1 MNLLSIFQNRS
12 ELSKSSLH
20 NETDFYNA
28 FLIDLSNCKNEVIIE
43 SPYIT
48 TERMA
53 NLLPVFQRLLNKNI
67 KIHIVTRDPSDH
79 ENEVFRLQS
88 TNEIL
93 KCIEHGINLILLKGF
108 HHRKIAIIDRKI
120 IWEGSLNILSQTK
133 SREMMRRID
142 SKAESTKMFNFL
154 RLKQYI

>member
-12 ELSKSSLH
+12 DLSKSSLH

-28 FLIDLSNCKNEVIIE
+28 FLKDLINCNNEVIIE

-67 KIHIVTRDPSDH
+67 KIHIVTRDPADH

-93 KCIEHGINLILLKGF
+93 KCTELGINVILLKGF

-120 IWEGSLNILSQTK
+120 LWEGSLNILSQINSK
-133 SREMMRRID
+133 EMMRRID
-142 SKAESTKMFNFL
+142 SKCESTKMFNFL

>member
-1 MNLLSIFQNRS
+1 MSLLSIFRQQS
-12 ELSKSSLH
+12 DLTKSSLH
-20 NETDFYNA
+20 NETDFYNT
-28 FLIDLSNCKNEVIIE
+28 FLKDLINCNNEVIIE

-67 KIHIVTRDPSDH
+67 KIHIVTRDPADH
-79 ENEVFRLQS
+79 ENELFRLQS

-93 KCIEHGINLILLKGF
+93 KCIDLGINVILLKGF
-108 HHRKIAIIDRKI
+108 HHRKVAIIDCKI
-120 IWEGSLNILSQTK
+120 LWEGSLNILSQTK
-133 SREMMRRID
+133 SKEMMRRID
-142 SKAESTKMFNFL
+142 SKGEATKVFNFL

>member
-1 MNLLSIFQNRS
+1 MNFLSIFHNQND
-12 ELSKSSLH
+12 LPKSSLH
-20 NETDFYNA
+20 SETDFHDT
-28 FLIDLSNCKNEVIIE
+28 FLKDLNNCKNEVIVE

-67 KIHIVTRDPSDH
+67 EIHIVTRDPADH

-93 KCIEHGINLILLKGF
+93 KCIELGINVILLKGF
-108 HHRKIAIIDRKI
+108 HHRKISIIDRKI
-120 IWEGSLNILSQTK
+120 LWEGSLNILSQTK
-133 SREMMRRID
+133 SKEIMRRID
-142 SKAESTKMFNFL
+142 NKSESTKMFNFL
-154 RLKQYI
+154 SLKQYI